1 MFSNITSVKRKKK
14 LWQRM
19 RRRSKI
25 RHRHSSKFLA
35 ISCPLS
41 ANSSPNGRT
50 AALSCLAMKAHY
62 YPETESLYIDVEDR
76 PSVDSQEIAPGVIAD
91 FDERGNL
98 VGLDIDRSLRK
109 EQFTP
114 EALLRFLDDRMPAV
128 HEPNGEF
135 LRVLREFRTR
145 LESLVGS
152 QK

>member
-1 MFSNITSVKRKKK
+1 
-14 LWQRM
+14 
-19 RRRSKI
+19 
-25 RHRHSSKFLA
+25 
-35 ISCPLS
+35 
-41 ANSSPNGRT
+41 
-50 AALSCLAMKAHY
+50 MKAHY
-62 YPETESLYIDVEDR
+62 YPETESVYVDVEDR
-76 PSVDSQEIAPGVIAD
+76 PSVESQEIAPGVVAD
-91 FDERGNL
+91 FDEKGNL

-114 EALLRFLDDRMPAV
+114 EALLKFLDDRMRAV